1 MRGADVVVVATS
13 SLVPVLRGAWL
24 KDGAHV
30 NAVGACRPTWRELD
44 DDVLRKTLIVDSREA
59 AALESA
65 DVILSGAAIDAEAGE
80 IFSGRKFVP
89 SSQTTIFKSLGLAIE
104 DIVSAKLVYDAVR
117 S

>member
-44 DDVLRKTLIVDSREA
+44 DDELRKTLIVNSREA

-89 SSQTTIFKSLGLAIE
+89 SSQTTIFKSLRLAIE